1 MDNLKIL
8 LTYMGYGFGA
18 VCVLAGLKCIARRAD
33 VKLPRS
39 LRSDAAGYAFFALF
53 GVVIIAVGMSFIIHD
68 RHLLQTGVRATGVV
82 VANDVEHERNG
93 TSYYYP
99 QVRFVGPGKHTYVV

>member
-1 MDNLKIL
+1 MTVSTTEQEPRALSR
-8 LTYMGYGFGA
+8 
-18 VCVLAGLKCIARRAD
+18 RRATVIGD
-33 VKLPRS
+33 W
-39 LRSDAAGYAFFALF
+39 LRRFWFLLF
-53 GVVIIAVGMSFIIHD
+53 GVVAIAVGTSFIIHD

-82 VANDVEHERNG
+82 VANDVEPERNG